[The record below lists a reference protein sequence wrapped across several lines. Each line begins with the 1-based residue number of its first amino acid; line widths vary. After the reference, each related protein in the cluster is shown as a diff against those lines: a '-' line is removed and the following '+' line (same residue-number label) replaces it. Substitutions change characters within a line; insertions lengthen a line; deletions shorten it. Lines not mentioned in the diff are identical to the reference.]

1 MDKSANKIYDISEF
15 VIDVYE
21 SDYDVENNKDIK
33 NRKRISLIFNSETF
47 SKNLECKIKEGK
59 RIVYKN
65 KIYKVISIKDDIVY
79 KNKKRSVM
87 VIDNDILILETCI
100 VNVCEETEDFMDAKR
115 VGADLKEITQKIHRD
130 DVLKY
135 ISKLI
140 NVKDDNGKIKNSYTI
155 LNELGNIFNK
165 LDKYQ
170 QKALCKEIG
179 GERHCNMVKNLILNI
194 H

>member
-1 MDKSANKIYDISEF
+1 MEYKELTVDNDVVNKPFDISQF
-15 VIDVYE
+15 VTNTLE
-21 SDYDVENNKDIK
+21 SCYGTKNNKDVDDTKRMFLLFDSEVFNKSLKFKIQEG
-33 NRKRISLIFNSETF
+33 RKILYN
-47 SKNLECKIKEGK
+47 
-59 RIVYKN
+59 N
-65 KIYKVISIKDDIVY
+65 KKYSVISIDD
-79 KNKKRSVM
+79 N
-87 VIDNDILILETCI
+87 ILIPKTCI
-100 VNVCEETEDFMDAKR
+100 VNVFEETEDFMDAKR
-115 VGADLKEITQKIHRD
+115 VGSDLKEITQKIHRD
-130 DVLKY
+130 DTLKY